1 MNLDDFFNVVDSSI
15 KRMAAPIAVLA
26 AGFILAKE
34 AQEGSNYLGVGAT
47 QWLYIGITLSL
58 AYTFAVVMNGL
69 RKINEI
75 QSQKAVLLAAKLSFA
90 SIFFLTTL
98 GAASFAISKAT

>member
-1 MNLDDFFNVVDSSI
+1 MNLEVFFEIVDSSI

-34 AQEGSNYLGVGAT
+34 AQEGSDYLALSAT

-58 AYTFAVVMNGL
+58 AYTFAVVINGFA
-69 RKINEI
+69 KINET
-75 QSQKAVLLAAKLSFA
+75 QSKESTLLVAKFSFA

-98 GAASFAISKAT
+98 GAVSLAISKAT